1 MAVDTATFK
10 QALGCWAS
18 GVTIVTTP
26 GEGGQF
32 GGMTASAFSSVSADP
47 PLVLV
52 CINRK
57 ATSCDEVASSGV
69 FAVNILREGQDA
81 LSNKFATP
89 MDRASRFEGVAVTT
103 GATGAPLLDDSMV
116 SLDCRVEQA
125 IAAGSHTVFIGRVE
139 QVVLREGNPLLY
151 YRGAYR
157 GVTGL

>member
-1 MAVDTATFK
+1 MAVDTAIFK
-10 QALGCWAS
+10 QALGSWAS
-18 GVTIVTTP
+18 GVTIVTTQS
-26 GEGGQF
+26 GGKY
-32 GGMTASAFSSVSADP
+32 GGMTASAFSSVSAEP

-52 CINRK
+52 CINRRA
-57 ATSCDEVASSGV
+57 ATCEEVRESGI

-89 MDRASRFEGVAVTT
+89 QDKASRFEGVAVAI
-103 GATGAPLLDDSMV
+103 GATGAPLLADSMV

-125 IAAGSHTVFIGRVE
+125 IEAGSHTVFIGLVE
-139 QVVLREGNPLLY
+139 EVVLREGNPLLY

>member
-10 QALGCWAS
+10 QALGSWAS
-18 GVTIVTTP
+18 GVTIVTTLSD
-26 GEGGQF
+26 GVYS
-32 GGMTASAFSSVSADP
+32 GMTASAFSSVSADP

-57 ATSCDEVASSGV
+57 ATSCDEVRESGV

-81 LSNKFATP
+81 LSNRFATP
-89 MDRASRFEGVAVTT
+89 MDRAARFEGVAVTA
-103 GATGAPLLDDSMV
+103 GASGAPLLDESMV

-125 IAAGSHTVFIGRVE
+125 VEAGSHTVFIGRVE
-139 QVVLREGNPLLY
+139 EVVVREGHPLLY